1 MSEASTTPGV
11 SAELGPSSDRLG
23 RPLLDLRLSVTD
35 RCDLRCVYCRPQAR
49 PPAPSLPRTD
59 LLSFEEIE
67 RLARVFVRLG
77 VRKIRIT
84 GGEPLLRAGLPD
96 LVRRLSP
103 LVPDLALT
111 TNGTAL
117 AESAEPLARAGLRRV
132 SVSLDALD
140 QPTLRRVSGTSL
152 APSRV
157 LEGIEAAERAGL
169 RPLKVNVVV
178 LRGVN
183 EDAAVEIARRFRG
196 TGRIVRFIER
206 MEAASADPDASPVT
220 GEEIRRRLQEI
231 GPLRPLKA
239 TAEDGVAGRWA
250 WCDGGGELGFI
261 TPVSQPFCGNCTRG
275 RLSADGRFFTCLFA
289 ANGLD
294 LRGPL
299 RERATD
305 AEIEA
310 LLRRVWGLRKDRHCE
325 ARSQGLAE
333 PRPARMGFL
342 GG

>member
-1 MSEASTTPGV
+1 MHAPAPGAST
-11 SAELGPSSDRLG
+11 GPRPPVDRLR

-35 RCDLRCVYCRPQAR
+35 RCDLRCAYCRPTVR
-49 PPAPSLPRTD
+49 PSALSALPRAE

-77 VRKIRIT
+77 VRKIRLT

-96 LVRRLSP
+96 LVRRLFP

-111 TNGTAL
+111 TNGTRL
-117 AESAEPLARAGLRRV
+117 AELAEPLARAGLGRV

-140 QPTLRRVSGTSL
+140 EPTLRRVSGTAL

-157 LEGIEAAERAGL
+157 LDGVAAAERAGL
-169 RPLKVNVVV
+169 RPIKVNVVV

-183 EDAAVEIARRFRG
+183 EDAAVEIARHFRG
-196 TGRIVRFIER
+196 TGRVVRFIER
-206 MEAASADPDASPVT
+206 MEAAPEALAAPPVT
-220 GEEIRRRLQEI
+220 GEEIRRRLETI
-231 GPLRPLKA
+231 GGLRPLPA
-239 TAEDGVAGRWA
+239 TAAGEVAGRWA
-250 WCDGGGELGFI
+250 WADGGGEVGFI
-261 TPVSQPFCGNCTRG
+261 TPISRPFCGGCTRG

-289 ANGLD
+289 SGGVD

-299 RERATD
+299 RDGATD
-305 AEIEA
+305 AQVAA
-310 LLRRVWGLRKDRHCE
+310 LLRRVWALRRDRHCE
-325 ARSQGLAE
+325 ARSRGLAE
-333 PRPARMGFL
+333 PRPAQMAFL